1 MIGVIIRVYNSKSSY
16 SENLFKFKKQDNM
29 DKIYL
34 ILRKNVMILLD
45 DGLWSSEMIVL
56 QKIGQKLKEVKH
68 SKNTKYI
75 KEDCYLTTSIEYST
89 IKKTLKVSNRK

>member
-34 ILRKNVMILLD
+34 RLRKNVMILLD
-45 DGLWSSEMIVL
+45 DGLWTLVVGDMIVL
-56 QKIGQKLKEVKH
+56 QK
-68 SKNTKYI
+68 
-75 KEDCYLTTSIEYST
+75 
-89 IKKTLKVSNRK
+89 

>member
-16 SENLFKFKKQDNM
+16 SENLFKFKKNNM

-45 DGLWSSEMIVL
+45 DGLWTLVVGDMIVL
-56 QKIGQKLKEVKH
+56 QKI
-68 SKNTKYI
+68 KN
-75 KEDCYLTTSIEYST
+75 
-89 IKKTLKVSNRK
+89 

>member
-16 SENLFKFKKQDNM
+16 SEIYLNLKKQDNM

-45 DGLWSSEMIVL
+45 DGLWTLVVGDMIVL
-56 QKIGQKLKEVKH
+56 QKIGQKLKVKH
-68 SKNTKYI
+68 SKY
-75 KEDCYLTTSIEYST
+75 
-89 IKKTLKVSNRK
+89 

>member
-1 MIGVIIRVYNSKSSY
+1 
-16 SENLFKFKKQDNM
+16 M

-34 ILRKNVMILLD
+34 RLRKNVMILLD
-45 DGLWSSEMIVL
+45 DGLWTLVVGDMIVL
-56 QKIGQKLKEVKH
+56 QNRSKLKVKH

-89 IKKTLKVSNRK
+89 IKTLKGC

>member
-16 SENLFKFKKQDNM
+16 SEIYLNLKKQDNM

-45 DGLWSSEMIVL
+45 DGLWTLVVGDMIVL
-56 QKIGQKLKEVKH
+56 QKIGQKLKVKH
-68 SKNTKYI
+68 SKILNI
-75 KEDCYLTTSIEYST
+75 L
-89 IKKTLKVSNRK
+89 KKIVI